1 MSVKG
6 KSTGVH
12 IWDAALAGKGAVTA
26 PVVVAKAA
34 AAAAD
39 PACVKRI
46 RRKPRG
52 KKFCWY
58 HVIIRECPSIYQRRT
73 LETKDLRSSMEGSF
87 AMFN

>member
-12 IWDAALAGKGAVTA
+12 ILDAALAGKGAVTA

-39 PACVKRI
+39 PACAKRTTRRREVRNSACAI
-46 RRKPRG
+46 R
-52 KKFCWY
+52 
-58 HVIIRECPSIYQRRT
+58 
-73 LETKDLRSSMEGSF
+73 L
-87 AMFN
+87 